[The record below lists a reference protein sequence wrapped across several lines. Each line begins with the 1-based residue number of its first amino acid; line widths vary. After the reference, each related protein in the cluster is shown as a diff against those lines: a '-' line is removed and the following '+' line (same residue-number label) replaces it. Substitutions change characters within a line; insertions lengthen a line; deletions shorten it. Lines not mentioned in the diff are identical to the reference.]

1 MSSDYKI
8 NSSLFGSLNEII
20 RNPFIVMDNVG
31 NILSFNKEAGVLLK
45 LHQQKN
51 NIYDQ
56 LDDSSSELLNG
67 MIDKLFSSS
76 GPLVQ
81 FTNLKLRQ
89 GGDIKGEIHLNS
101 YKEENEYF
109 IFLSLKA
116 DEIVTSSA
124 VSDISVFNGDINDIL
139 FSGKLL
145 QIIEEVRNSFPFS
158 LIGKESFR
166 KKIDPLEEFFWIEDT
181 NGNYVVVNYNL
192 SKYTGIKIKQMEG
205 KPVNNFLLPIMS
217 SLFDSINKFIS
228 ESGNSVIIKG
238 IPFKGDEKNN
248 LYETIKIPLFNSG
261 HDLIAY
267 IGITQKIKPK
277 KETPHISVD
286 SLPYSAAFLGLNGE
300 IIQIN
305 KELLSLLSQESQA
318 ILNANYEKVFPAE
331 LAEQIRGFFLG
342 SENELKVILSGKI
355 FENKRINDSFNV
367 YLSKI
372 FNNINQNDGILIIF
386 QEVSS
391 KDDFENLIS
400 KRGRMFD
407 ILIQNNPEPI
417 FIYDNENLR
426 FLEVNQSALNLYG
439 YRKEEFLQMDLTD
452 LYTPEDIQTLLDSS
466 NSADKF
472 GKFTGPYRHKRKNG
486 SSVFVEIS
494 KILFKFQEKDAHFNI
509 IKDVTEKLESEKKNQ
524 LYKSV
529 FDNSHDL
536 LFITDSTGFITY
548 TNKAVSDIL
557 ELPKTEFENRSFAT
571 LVKNED
577 RGTIATSI
585 FQSHLIDPVSLNME
599 LKKSDGSFLDTE
611 LTATPIIN
619 YKNEVESFII
629 IGQLKQQTVIKEVVK
644 EVIKEVEVEKS
655 IPVVTA
661 APVSKEMDENFLS
674 NMFHEILTPI
684 NVIVGFIEELTE
696 SSQNLTSEQK
706 EALEIINQNR
716 TILLNTMNSIIEFSS
731 IKQEKFDLNP
741 EDISITEIIDFLQ
754 KDLEELSSAHG
765 VDFAYG
771 KISSSLRFETD
782 KDKFQHLVS
791 LLLNITTQL
800 TKDKKIYF
808 SAYQLDQ
815 EKFVIAIRDNY
826 SSVSKVLVDNLKS
839 LFEGKTFDLGKDFG
853 ISKLTMKLVNQLFTI
868 LNGKFEIMSLGD
880 KNDYGFVFPLKLSVI
895 SQVKEII
902 TKPETIIEK
911 EPEPVIERQPVIEK
925 EPEPLPI
932 PVPEIKPEPIKA
944 PEIAKKEITKEEVL
958 EQPKWK
964 TKSKIVTDE
973 GFEEVPSSK
982 IIMQKYDFKDPE
994 MEEPAKF
1001 EEELREL
1008 AKEVKEVKPSNKST
1022 QLDLSKMSCLYIE
1035 DQIDSQILFKVQMK
1049 ELKEIKY
1056 AVSFEEALP
1065 LLDNGQFDFI
1075 VMDINL
1081 QGEYNGLDALKIIHK
1096 MPEYQKIPIIA
1107 VTAYVL
1113 PGDKE
1118 KFIVTGFND
1127 FISKPIF
1134 REKMIDSLERIFLMQ
1149 M

>member
-20 RNPFIVMDNVG
+20 GNPFIVMDNVG
-31 NILSFNKEAGVLLK
+31 NILSFNKEAGLL
-45 LHQQKN
+45 LNLQQPKS

-56 LDDSSSELLNG
+56 LDDTSSEFLSG
-67 MIDKLFSSS
+67 MIEKLFSSS

-81 FTNLKLRQ
+81 ITNLKLRH
-89 GGDIKGEIHLNS
+89 GSEIRGEIQLNS

-109 IFLSLKA
+109 IFLSLKT
-116 DEIVTSSA
+116 DEIITSSA
-124 VSDISVFNGDINDIL
+124 ISDISVINGELKDI
-139 FSGKLL
+139 FSNREIIKE
-145 QIIEEVRNSFPFS
+145 IEEVRNNFPFS

-166 KKIDPLEEFFWIEDT
+166 KKIDQLEEIFWIEDT
-181 NGNYVVVNYNL
+181 LGKYVVVNNLL
-192 SKYTGIKIKQMEG
+192 SKYIGVKVKQMEG
-205 KPVNNFLLPIMS
+205 KKVNNFLLPIMG
-217 SLFDSINKFIS
+217 SLFESINKFIS

-238 IPFKGDEKNN
+238 IPFKGEERNN
-248 LYETIKIPLFNSG
+248 LYETIKIPLFNRG
-261 HDLIAY
+261 HDLIAF
-267 IGITQKIKPK
+267 IGITQKIIQK
-277 KETPHISVD
+277 VD
-286 SLPYSAAFLGLNGE
+286 IPLLSIESLPDSAAFVDQKGE
-300 IIQIN
+300 IKQIN
-305 KELLSLLSQESQA
+305 KRLLALLSREPGFV
-318 ILNANYEKVFPAE
+318 LNVNFEKVFPKE
-331 LAEQIRGFFLG
+331 LVIQIRNFL
-342 SENELKVILSGKI
+342 SEHENELKLTFSGKMH
-355 FENKRINDSFNV
+355 EDKRINDTFSV

-372 FNNINQNDGILIIF
+372 FNNINHYDGFLIVL

-417 FIYDNENLR
+417 FIYDTENLR
-426 FLEVNQSALNLYG
+426 FLEANQAALNLYG

-486 SSVFVEIS
+486 TSVFVEIS

-509 IKDVTEKLESEKKNQ
+509 IKDVTEKLESDKKTQ

-529 FDNSHDL
+529 FDNSQDL
-536 LFITDSTGFITY
+536 LFVTDSTGFITY
-548 TNKAVSDIL
+548 INKAVSETLKIS
-557 ELPKTEFENRSFAT
+557 KTDFENRSFAT
-571 LVKNED
+571 LVKDED
-577 RGTIATSI
+577 RGTVATSI

-599 LKKSDGSFLDTE
+599 LKKDDGLFIDTE

-629 IGQLKQQTVIKEVVK
+629 IGHIKEQVVIKEVVK
-644 EVIKEVEVEKS
+644 EVEKERSDSVL
-655 IPVVTA
+655 PNTLPA
-661 APVSKEMDENFLS
+661 NKEIDESFLS

-684 NVIVGFIEELTE
+684 NVIIGFIGELSD
-696 SSQNLTSEQK
+696 SSQNLTPEQK
-706 EALEIINQNR
+706 EALDIINQNR
-716 TILLNTMNSIIEFSS
+716 TTLLNTMNSIMEFSS
-731 IKQEKFDLNP
+731 IKQEKFDLKP
-741 EDISITEIIDFLQ
+741 QDISITEIIDYLQ
-754 KDLEELSSAHG
+754 KDIEDLSTGRG

-782 KDKFQHLVS
+782 KKKFQHLIS
-791 LLLNITTQL
+791 LLLNIITQL
-800 TKDKKIYF
+800 TKNKKIYF

-815 EKFVIAIRDNY
+815 EKFVISIKDNY
-826 SSVSKVLVDNLKS
+826 SSVSKPLLDNLKS
-839 LFEGKTFDLGKDFG
+839 LFEGKINKIGKDHG
-853 ISKLTMKLVNQLFTI
+853 TSKLTLKLVKQLFVL
-868 LNGKFEIMSLGD
+868 LNGQFEIMNLGD
-880 KNDYGFVFPLKLSVI
+880 KNDYGFVFPLKFSFIPTVEENI
-895 SQVKEII
+895 SA
-902 TKPETIIEK
+902 PEK
-911 EPEPVIERQPVIEK
+911 VIEQEPLAYSIPENK
-925 EPEPLPI
+925 PEPLKNPDI
-932 PVPEIKPEPIKA
+932 DRNK
-944 PEIAKKEITKEEVL
+944 ITKEEAL
-958 EQPKWK
+958 EPPKWK
-964 TKSKIVTDE
+964 TKSKIVTEE

-982 IIMQKYDFKDPE
+982 IILKKYDYNEPE
-994 MEEPAKF
+994 IEEPVKF

-1008 AKEVKEVKPSNKST
+1008 EKEIKEVKPDNKST
-1022 QLDLSKMSCLYIE
+1022 QIDLSKMSCLYIE

-1096 MPEYQKIPIIA
+1096 MPAYQKIPIIA

-1134 REKMIDSLERIFLMQ
+1134 REKMIDSLERIFLLQ

>member
-8 NSSLFGSLNEII
+8 NSSLFGSLSEII
-20 RNPFIVMDNVG
+20 KNPFIVMDNVG
-31 NILSFNKEAGVLLK
+31 NILSFNKEAGLLLD
-45 LHQQKN
+45 LHQPN
-51 NIYDQ
+51 SNIFDQ
-56 LDDSSSELLNG
+56 LDDPSSEILNS
-67 MIDKLFSSS
+67 MIEKLFSSPGS
-76 GPLVQ
+76 LVQ
-81 FTNLKLRQ
+81 YTNMKLRH
-89 GGDIKGEIHLNS
+89 GGEIRGEVVLNS

-109 IFLSLKA
+109 IFLSIKT
-116 DEIVTSSA
+116 DEIITSA
-124 VSDISVFNGDINDIL
+124 DVSDISFIDGDLKDIL
-139 FSGKLL
+139 SGG
-145 QIIEEVRNSFPFS
+145 QIIKEIEEVRKNFPFS

-166 KKIDPLEEFFWIEDT
+166 KRIDQLEEIFWIEDIH
-181 NGNYVVVNYNL
+181 GKYVIVNYNL
-192 SKYTGIKIKQMEG
+192 SKYTGVKVNQMEG
-205 KPVNNFLLPIMS
+205 KQGTKFLSPMMS
-217 SLFDSINKFIS
+217 KLFDSINKFMS
-228 ESGNSVIIKG
+228 ESGNAVIIKG
-238 IPFKGDEKNN
+238 VPFKGEGDQK
-248 LYETIKIPLFNSG
+248 LYETIKIPLFNTG
-261 HDLIAY
+261 HDLIAF
-267 IGITQKIKPK
+267 IGITRKIIQKVTAPFLN
-277 KETPHISVD
+277 VD
-286 SLPYSAAFLGLNGE
+286 SLPDSAAYIDLKGE
-300 IIQIN
+300 VRQIN
-305 KELLSLLSQESQA
+305 KRLTSLLVKEPGYL
-318 ILNANYEKVFPAE
+318 LNMDFEKVFPIE
-331 LAEQIRGFFLG
+331 IVTQIRNFI
-342 SENELKVILSGKI
+342 SSDENELKSTFSGKI
-355 FENKRINDSFNV
+355 FDEKRFNDTFNV
-367 YLSKI
+367 YLSKNL
-372 FNNINQNDGILIIF
+372 NNIDRHDGILIIF

-417 FIYDNENLR
+417 FIYDTENLR
-426 FLEVNQSALNLYG
+426 FLEVNQAALNLYG

-509 IKDVTEKLESEKKNQ
+509 IKDVTEKLESDIKSQ

-529 FDNSHDL
+529 YDNSGDL
-536 LFITDSTGFITY
+536 LFVTDSTGFITY
-548 TNKAVSDIL
+548 TNRAVSDIL
-557 ELPKTEFENRSFAT
+557 KMSKTDLENRSFVT
-571 LVKNED
+571 LVKDED
-577 RGTIATSI
+577 RGTVTTSI
-585 FQSHLIDPVSLNME
+585 FQSHLIEPISLNME
-599 LKKSDGSFLDTE
+599 LKETSGLFINTE

-619 YKNEVESFII
+619 YKKEVESFII
-629 IGQLKQQTVIKEVVK
+629 IGKIEQQVIIKEVVK
-644 EVIKEVEVEKS
+644 EVEIEK
-655 IPVVTA
+655 PVSVGAGT
-661 APVSKEMDENFLS
+661 APVNKEMDASFLS

-684 NVIVGFIEELTE
+684 NVIIGFIEELTD
-696 SSQNLTSEQK
+696 SSQNLTPQQK
-706 EALEIINQNR
+706 EALEIITQNR
-716 TILLNTMNSIIEFSS
+716 TTLLNTMNSIMEFSS
-731 IKQEKFDLNP
+731 IKQEKYDLKP

-754 KDLEELSSAHG
+754 KDIEDLSVTRG

-782 KDKFQHLVS
+782 KQKFQHLVS
-791 LLLNITTQL
+791 LLLNITTQM

-808 SAYQLDQ
+808 SAYQSDQ

-826 SSVSKVLVDNLKS
+826 SFVSNYLMENLKS
-839 LFEGKTFDLGKDFG
+839 LFQNGTGKDFG
-853 ISKLTMKLVNQLFTI
+853 TSKLTIKLVKQLFAL
-868 LNGKFEIMSLGD
+868 LNGKFEIMNIGD
-880 KNDYGFVFPLKLSVI
+880 KNDYGFVFPLKFSYI
-895 SQVKEII
+895 HPGEKI
-902 TKPETIIEK
+902 TIE
-911 EPEPVIERQPVIEK
+911 P
-925 EPEPLPI
+925 
-932 PVPEIKPEPIKA
+932 KPEPEIETEQVPVAVTENRPEAPKD
-944 PEIAKKEITKEEVL
+944 PEIIKKDITKEGIIES
-958 EQPKWK
+958 PKKK
-964 TKSKIVTDE
+964 TKTKTITEE

-982 IIMQKYDFKDPE
+982 IIVKKYDFNDPII
-994 MEEPAKF
+994 EEPVKF
-1001 EEELREL
+1001 EDQMFDLE
-1008 AKEVKEVKPSNKST
+1008 KDIKEVKPINKSS

-1096 MPEYQKIPIIA
+1096 MPAYEKIPIIA

-1134 REKMIDSLERIFLMQ
+1134 REKMVDSLERIFLMQ

>member
-8 NSSLFGSLNEII
+8 NSSLFGSLSEII
-20 RNPFIVMDNVG
+20 KNPFIVMDNVG
-31 NILSFNKEAGVLLK
+31 NILSFNKEAGLLLD
-45 LHQQKN
+45 LHQPN
-51 NIYDQ
+51 SNIFDQ
-56 LDDSSSELLNG
+56 LDDPSSEILNS
-67 MIDKLFSSS
+67 MIEKLFSTQGS
-76 GPLVQ
+76 LVQ
-81 FTNLKLRQ
+81 YTNMKLRH
-89 GGDIKGEIHLNS
+89 GGEIRGEVLLNS

-109 IFLSLKA
+109 IFLSIKT
-116 DEIVTSSA
+116 DEIITSA
-124 VSDISVFNGDINDIL
+124 DVSDISFIDGDLKDIL
-139 FSGKLL
+139 SGG
-145 QIIEEVRNSFPFS
+145 QIIKEIEEVRKNFPFS

-166 KKIDPLEEFFWIEDT
+166 KRIDQLEEIFWIEDIH
-181 NGNYVVVNYNL
+181 GKYVVVNYNL
-192 SKYTGIKIKQMEG
+192 SKYTGVKVNQMEG
-205 KPVNNFLLPIMS
+205 KQGTKFMS
-217 SLFDSINKFIS
+217 PMMSKLFDSINKFMS
-228 ESGNSVIIKG
+228 ESGNAVIIKG
-238 IPFKGDEKNN
+238 VPFKGEGNQN
-248 LYETIKIPLFNSG
+248 LYETIKIPLFNTG
-261 HDLIAY
+261 HNLIAF
-267 IGITQKIKPK
+267 IGITRKILQKVTAPFLN
-277 KETPHISVD
+277 VD
-286 SLPYSAAFLGLNGE
+286 SLPDSAAYIDLNGE
-300 IIQIN
+300 ISQIN
-305 KELLSLLSQESQA
+305 KRLTSLLAKESEH
-318 ILNANYEKVFPAE
+318 ILNMDYEKVFPIE
-331 LAEQIRGFFLG
+331 IVTQIRNFI
-342 SENELKVILSGKI
+342 SSDEIELKSTFSGKI
-355 FENKRINDSFNV
+355 FEEKRFNDTFNV
-367 YLSKI
+367 YLSKNL
-372 FNNINQNDGILIIF
+372 NNSNHHDGILIIF

-417 FIYDNENLR
+417 FIYDTENLR
-426 FLEVNQSALNLYG
+426 FLEVNQAALNLYG

-509 IKDVTEKLESEKKNQ
+509 IKDVTEKLESDKKSQ

-529 FDNSHDL
+529 FDNSGDL
-536 LFITDSTGFITY
+536 LFVTDSTGFITY
-548 TNKAVSDIL
+548 TNRAVSDIL
-557 ELPKTEFENRSFAT
+557 KMSKTELENRSFVT
-571 LVKNED
+571 LVKDED
-577 RGTIATSI
+577 RGTVTTSI
-585 FQSHLIDPVSLNME
+585 FQSHLIEPVSLNME
-599 LKKSDGSFLDTE
+599 LKENGGLFINTE

-619 YKNEVESFII
+619 YKKEVESFII
-629 IGQLKQQTVIKEVVK
+629 IGKIEQQVLIKEVVK
-644 EVIKEVEVEKS
+644 EVEIEK
-655 IPVVTA
+655 
-661 APVSKEMDENFLS
+661 PVSVEADTVPVNKEMDASFLS

-684 NVIVGFIEELTE
+684 NVIIGFIEELTD
-696 SSQNLTSEQK
+696 SSQNLTPQQK
-706 EALEIINQNR
+706 EALEIITQNR
-716 TILLNTMNSIIEFSS
+716 TTLLNTMNSIMEFSS
-731 IKQEKFDLNP
+731 IKQEKYDLKP

-754 KDLEELSSAHG
+754 KDIEDLSTTRG

-782 KDKFQHLVS
+782 KQKFQHLVS
-791 LLLNITTQL
+791 LLLNITTQM

-808 SAYQLDQ
+808 SAYQSDQ

-826 SSVSKVLVDNLKS
+826 SFVSNYMMENLKS
-839 LFEGKTFDLGKDFG
+839 LFQNGTGKDLGT
-853 ISKLTMKLVNQLFTI
+853 SKLTIKLVKQLFAL
-868 LNGKFEIMSLGD
+868 LNGKFEIMNIGD
-880 KNDYGFVFPLKLSVI
+880 KNDYGFVFPLKFTYIHPVE
-895 SQVKEII
+895 KI
-902 TKPETIIEK
+902 TIE
-911 EPEPVIERQPVIEK
+911 P
-925 EPEPLPI
+925 
-932 PVPEIKPEPIKA
+932 KPEPKIETEHVLVPVTEYRPEAQKD
-944 PEIAKKEITKEEVL
+944 PEIIKKDVTKEGIIES
-958 EQPKWK
+958 PKKRAK
-964 TKSKIVTDE
+964 TKTITEE

-982 IIMQKYDFKDPE
+982 IIVKKYDFNDPLI
-994 MEEPAKF
+994 EEPVKF
-1001 EEELREL
+1001 EDQMFDLEKDI
-1008 AKEVKEVKPSNKST
+1008 KEVKHINKSS

-1096 MPEYQKIPIIA
+1096 MPAYEKIPIIA